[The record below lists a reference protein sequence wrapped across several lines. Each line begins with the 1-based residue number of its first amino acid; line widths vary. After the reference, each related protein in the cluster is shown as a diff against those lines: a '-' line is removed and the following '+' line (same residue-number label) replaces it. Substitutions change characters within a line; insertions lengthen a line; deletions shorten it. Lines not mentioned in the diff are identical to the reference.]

1 MKSKLITFLIALGA
15 MWTPVE
21 LSAICLFLAIGVDT
35 IVKLISLRYIAKREK
50 RAYREVFLSKMLRR
64 GYMFKLAGYAFV
76 AIPLLPLDFYLLT
89 PFVSGLLSNLGYDII
104 LNKAIFTNGILIIF
118 SLIEISSINEN
129 WFDITGNNMLKAVFT
144 VVKKIRGAVEN
155 VASTYRNMKN

>member
-1 MKSKLITFLIALGA
+1 MKSKLTIFLIALSA
-15 MWTPVE
+15 MWAPVE
-21 LSAICLFLAIGVDT
+21 LSAICLFLTIGVDT
-35 IVKLISLRYIAKREK
+35 VVKLISLWYVAKRED
-50 RAYREVFLSKMLRR
+50 RAYRDVFLSKMLRR

-76 AIPLLPLDFYLLT
+76 ALPLLPLDYYLLT
-89 PFVSGLLSNLGYDII
+89 PFVSGLLKSAGYDII

-144 VVKKIRGAVEN
+144 IVKKIRGAVESAAN
-155 VASTYRNMKN
+155 TYRNIKN

>member
-76 AIPLLPLDFYLLT
+76 AIPLLPLDLYLLT

>member
-1 MKSKLITFLIALGA
+1 MKSKLITFLIALSA
-15 MWTPVE
+15 MWAPVE
-21 LSAICLFLAIGVDT
+21 LSAICLFLTIGVDT
-35 IVKLISLRYIAKREK
+35 IVKLISLWYISKREK
-50 RAYREVFLSKMLRR
+50 KPYKAVFKSKMLRR

-76 AIPLLPLDFYLLT
+76 ALPLLPLDFYLLT
-89 PFVSGLLSNLGYDII
+89 PFVSSLLKSAGYDII

-144 VVKKIRGAVEN
+144 IVKKIRGVVESA
-155 VASTYRNMKN
+155 ASTYRNMKN

>member
-21 LSAICLFLAIGVDT
+21 LSAICLFLTIGVDT

>member
-1 MKSKLITFLIALGA
+1 MKSKLITVFIALTA

-21 LSAICLFLAIGVDT
+21 LSAICLFLTIGVDT
-35 IVKLISLRYIAKREK
+35 IVKLISLWYISKREQ
-50 RAYREVFLSKMLRR
+50 RPYNEVFKSKMLRR

-89 PFVSGLLSNLGYDII
+89 PFVSNILEAAGYDII

-129 WFDITGNNMLKAVFT
+129 WFDITGNNMLKAVFNI
-144 VVKKIRGAVEN
+144 VKKTRSVVEKA
-155 VASTYRNMKN
+155 ASTYRNIKP

>member
-1 MKSKLITFLIALGA
+1 MKSKLITFLIALSA
-15 MWTPVE
+15 MWAPVE
-21 LSAICLFLAIGVDT
+21 LSAICLFLTIGVDT
-35 IVKLISLRYIAKREK
+35 IVKLISLWYISKREN
-50 RAYREVFLSKMLRR
+50 RPYNDVFKSKMLRR

-89 PFVSGLLSNLGYDII
+89 PFVSSLLKGAGYDII
-104 LNKAIFTNGILIIF
+104 LNNAVFTNGILIIF

-144 VVKKIRGAVEN
+144 VVKKIRSAVEN
-155 VASTYRNMKN
+155 AASTYRNIKN

>member
-1 MKSKLITFLIALGA
+1 
-15 MWTPVE
+15 MWAPVE
-21 LSAICLFLAIGVDT
+21 LSAICLFLTIGVDT
-35 IVKLISLRYIAKREK
+35 IVKLISLWYISKREK
-50 RAYREVFLSKMLRR
+50 RPYNDVFKSKMLRR

-89 PFVSGLLSNLGYDII
+89 PFVSSLLKSAGYDII
-104 LNKAIFTNGILIIF
+104 LNNAVFTNGILIIF

-144 VVKKIRGAVEN
+144 VVKKIRAAVEN
-155 VASTYRNMKN
+155 AASTYRNIKQ

>member
-1 MKSKLITFLIALGA
+1 MKSKLITFLIALSA
-15 MWTPVE
+15 MWAPVE

-35 IVKLISLRYIAKREK
+35 IVKLISLWYISKREK

-76 AIPLLPLDFYLLT
+76 ALPLLPLDFYLLT
-89 PFVSGLLSNLGYDII
+89 PFVSSVLNSAGYDIV
-104 LNKAIFTNGILIIF
+104 LNKAVFTNGILIIF

-144 VVKKIRGAVEN
+144 VVKKIRSAVEN
-155 VASTYRNMKN
+155 AASTYRNMKN

>member
-1 MKSKLITFLIALGA
+1 MKSKLITFLIALTA
-15 MWTPVE
+15 MWAPVE
-21 LSAICLFLAIGVDT
+21 LSAICLFLTIGVDT
-35 IVKLISLRYIAKREK
+35 IVKLISLWYISKREN
-50 RAYREVFLSKMLRR
+50 RPYNEVFKSKMLRR

-89 PFVSGLLSNLGYDII
+89 PFVSSLLNTLGYDII
-104 LNKAIFTNGILIIF
+104 LNKAVFTNGILIIF

-144 VVKKIRGAVEN
+144 VVKKIRASVESA
-155 VASTYRNMKN
+155 ASTYRNMKN

>member
-1 MKSKLITFLIALGA
+1 MKSKLITFLIALTA

-35 IVKLISLRYIAKREK
+35 IVKLISLWYIAKRET
-50 RAYREVFLSKMLRR
+50 RPYRDVFLSKMLRR

-89 PFVSGLLSNLGYDII
+89 PFVSGVLNSLGYEII
-104 LNKAIFTNGILIIF
+104 LNRAIFTNGILIIF

-129 WFDITGNNMLKAVFT
+129 WFDITGNNMLKAVWT
-144 VVKKIRGAVEN
+144 IVKKIRGAVEN
-155 VASTYRNMKN
+155 AASTYRNMKN

>member
-15 MWTPVE
+15 MWAPVE

-35 IVKLISLRYIAKREK
+35 IVKLISLWYISKREK
-50 RAYREVFLSKMLRR
+50 RAYRDVFLSKMLRR

-76 AIPLLPLDFYLLT
+76 ALPLLPLDFYLLT
-89 PFVSGLLSNLGYDII
+89 PFVSSVLDSTGYDIV

-118 SLIEISSINEN
+118 SLIEI
-129 WFDITGNNMLKAVFT
+129 
-144 VVKKIRGAVEN
+144 
-155 VASTYRNMKN
+155 

>member
-1 MKSKLITFLIALGA
+1 MKSKLITFLIALSA
-15 MWTPVE
+15 MWAPVE

-35 IVKLISLRYIAKREK
+35 IVKLISLWYISKREK

-76 AIPLLPLDFYLLT
+76 ALPLLPLDFYLLT
-89 PFVSGLLSNLGYDII
+89 PFVSNVLKSLGYDII
-104 LNKAIFTNGILIIF
+104 LNKAIFTNGIIIIF

-144 VVKKIRGAVEN
+144 VVKKIRGAVEK
-155 VASTYRNMKN
+155 AADTYRNIKS

>member
-1 MKSKLITFLIALGA
+1 MKSKLITFLIALSA
-15 MWTPVE
+15 MWAPVE

-35 IVKLISLRYIAKREK
+35 IVKLISLWYISKREK

-76 AIPLLPLDFYLLT
+76 ALPLLPLDFYLLT
-89 PFVSGLLSNLGYDII
+89 PFVSNVLKSLGYDII
-104 LNKAIFTNGILIIF
+104 LNKAIFTNGIIIIF

-144 VVKKIRGAVEN
+144 VVKKIRGAVEK
-155 VASTYRNMKN
+155 AADTYRNIKP

>member
-1 MKSKLITFLIALGA
+1 MKSKLITFLIALTA

-35 IVKLISLRYIAKREK
+35 IVKLISLWYIAKRET
-50 RAYREVFLSKMLRR
+50 RPYRDVFLSKMLRR

-89 PFVSGLLSNLGYDII
+89 PFVSGVLNSLGYEIV
-104 LNKAIFTNGILIIF
+104 LNRAIFTNGILIIF

-129 WFDITGNNMLKAVFT
+129 WFDITGNNMLKAVWT
-144 VVKKIRGAVEN
+144 IVKKIRGAVESA
-155 VASTYRNMKN
+155 ASTYRNMKN

>member
-1 MKSKLITFLIALGA
+1 MKSKLITFLIALTA

-35 IVKLISLRYIAKREK
+35 IVKLISLWYIAKRET
-50 RAYREVFLSKMLRR
+50 RPYRDVFLSKMLRR

-89 PFVSGLLSNLGYDII
+89 PFVSGVLNSLGYEII
-104 LNKAIFTNGILIIF
+104 LNRAIFTNGILIIF

-129 WFDITGNNMLKAVFT
+129 WFDITGNNMLKAVWT
-144 VVKKIRGAVEN
+144 IVKKIRGAVESA
-155 VASTYRNMKN
+155 ASTYRNMKN

>member
-1 MKSKLITFLIALGA
+1 MKSKLITFLIALTA

-35 IVKLISLRYIAKREK
+35 IVKLISLWYIAKRET
-50 RAYREVFLSKMLRR
+50 RPYRDVFLSKMLRR

-89 PFVSGLLSNLGYDII
+89 PFVSGVLNSLGYEII

-129 WFDITGNNMLKAVFT
+129 WFDITGNNMLKAVWT
-144 VVKKIRGAVEN
+144 IVKKIRGAVEN
-155 VASTYRNMKN
+155 AASTYRNMKN

>member
-15 MWTPVE
+15 MWAPVE
-21 LSAICLFLAIGVDT
+21 LSAICLFLTIGVDT
-35 IVKLISLRYIAKREK
+35 IVKLISLWYISKREN
-50 RAYREVFLSKMLRR
+50 RPYNDVFKSKMLRR

-89 PFVSGLLSNLGYDII
+89 PFVSSLLKAAGYDII
-104 LNKAIFTNGILIIF
+104 LNNAVFTNGILIIF

-144 VVKKIRGAVEN
+144 VVKKIRSAVEN
-155 VASTYRNMKN
+155 AASTYRKIKS